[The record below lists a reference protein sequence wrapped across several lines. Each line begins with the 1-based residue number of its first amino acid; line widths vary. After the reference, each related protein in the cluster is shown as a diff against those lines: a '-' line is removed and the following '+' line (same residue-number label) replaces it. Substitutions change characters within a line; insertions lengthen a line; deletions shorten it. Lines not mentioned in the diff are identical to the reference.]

1 MLNKYKDFPKE
12 GIVYRDVLSMFED
25 SSDRTV
31 IKAKFLELCNKK
43 PTVVIGIES
52 RGFIMA
58 AFIAEYFGA
67 KLLFARKKGKV
78 PGDKVSAVYKKEY
91 GEDTLELSKTSL
103 NKEQVLIVDDLLA
116 TGGTLLAVV
125 DLALQLGAVK
135 ENIACYC
142 TLAISECKGSEIL
155 KNQGIDLYVDKID

>member
-1 MLNKYKDFPKE
+1 MRKYNDFPKE

-25 SSDRTV
+25 SSDR
-31 IKAKFLELCNKK
+31 IALKSKFLELCKK
-43 PTVVIGIES
+43 IPTVVIGIES

-58 AFIAEYFGA
+58 SFIAEFFGA
-67 KLLFARKKGKV
+67 RLLFARKKGKV

-103 NKEQVLIVDDLLA
+103 DNEQVLIVDDLLA
-116 TGGTLLAVV
+116 TGGTLLAAV
-125 DLALQLGAVK
+125 DLVLQLGAAK

-142 TLAISECKGSEIL
+142 TVAISECSGAELL
-155 KNQGIDLYVDKID
+155 KNQGIDLYVGKID